1 MPTKDTVMRSI
12 TRCAGDDVE
21 CHARPRRKSRAV
33 RYAQSRNKVWVVQ
46 VHDADIDTRPDSI
59 RLFAHL
65 KDAVSYYEERVD
77 AYRKTGAAE
86 LTEERETLDPTSD
99 WVHGRT
105 VFLNTDETETAFML
119 RDMTINRGPIWGGR
133 K

>member
-12 TRCAGDDVE
+12 TCCAGDAVE

-33 RYAQSRNKVWVVQ
+33 RRAQSRDKVWVVQ
-46 VHDADIDTRPDSI
+46 VHDADIGTRPDSI
-59 RLFAHL
+59 RLFAHR
-65 KDAVSYYEERVD
+65 KDAVSYYEKIVD

-86 LTEERETLDPTSD
+86 LTEEGETLNLASH
-99 WVHGRT
+99 WAHGRT
-105 VFLNTDETETAFML
+105 VFLNTNETETSFIL
-119 RDMTINRGPIWGGR
+119 WDMTINRGPIWGGR

>member
-33 RYAQSRNKVWVVQ
+33 RYTQPSDKVWAVQ
-46 VHDADIDTRPDSI
+46 VHDANIATDPDCI
-59 RLFAHL
+59 HLFTHL
-65 KDAVSYYEERVD
+65 NDAVSYYEKIVGE
-77 AYRKTGAAE
+77 YRETGAAE
-86 LTEERETLDPTSD
+86 LTEDGETLDPTSD

-105 VFLNTDETETAFML
+105 VFLNTDETETTFMITKM
-119 RDMTINRGPIWGGR
+119 RINRGPIWGGR